1 MMGAAQGTM
10 NNLTFGNAAHQYY
23 ETICGGS
30 GGGRGFDGTDAVHT
44 HMTNSRLTDP
54 EVLEWRFP
62 VRLERFE
69 IRSGSGGEGEYR
81 GGEGVHRE
89 IRFLEPM
96 TVSIL
101 SGHRRVR
108 PYGMAGGGPGQVG
121 RNWIERRDGS
131 VEVLGATA
139 RCDVEAGDM
148 VVIETPGGGGY
159 GDKGRR

>member
-1 MMGAAQGTM
+1 
-10 NNLTFGNAAHQYY
+10 
-23 ETICGGS
+23 
-30 GGGRGFDGTDAVHT
+30 
-44 HMTNSRLTDP
+44 LTDP

-159 GDKGRR
+159 GNKGRR